1 MEAPKPAG
9 RPADD
14 GEGRKVFV
22 GGIPFGVEK
31 RDIQEDFSK
40 FGPIE
45 DVYLP
50 MDRETRKPR
59 GFGFVTFVDARDAN
73 EAVSAMHG
81 STKGGRLPSTL
92 PVQGTAE
99 ICPEICFVAAA
110 AAAAVAAERI
120 ATTTGTAETVTGM
133 AAGAT
138 SGGATAV
145 EAMSAEMSAGLSA
158 ETSAGMTAEMI
169 AGSSAE
175 MSAGMSAEM
184 SVGMSAEMIAGMS
197 AEMSAGMSGRAT
209 IAAHREC
216 SRLG

>member
-1 MEAPKPAG
+1 VKVFVGNLNVLSKSRLSTFEYAKRQRGWGSQRLHFKHEHKLFLASARLVWVVCRCCVASETMEAPTKPG

-81 STKGGRLPSTL
+81 CAHRFSHRGPS
-92 PVQGTAE
+92 A
-99 ICPEICFVAAA
+99 
-110 AAAAVAAERI
+110 
-120 ATTTGTAETVTGM
+120 
-133 AAGAT
+133 
-138 SGGATAV
+138 
-145 EAMSAEMSAGLSA
+145 
-158 ETSAGMTAEMI
+158 
-169 AGSSAE
+169 
-175 MSAGMSAEM
+175 
-184 SVGMSAEMIAGMS
+184 
-197 AEMSAGMSGRAT
+197 RAT
-209 IAAHREC
+209 CYSH
-216 SRLG
+216 

>member
-81 STKGGRLPSTL
+81 CAHRFSHRGPS
-92 PVQGTAE
+92 A
-99 ICPEICFVAAA
+99 
-110 AAAAVAAERI
+110 
-120 ATTTGTAETVTGM
+120 
-133 AAGAT
+133 
-138 SGGATAV
+138 
-145 EAMSAEMSAGLSA
+145 
-158 ETSAGMTAEMI
+158 
-169 AGSSAE
+169 
-175 MSAGMSAEM
+175 
-184 SVGMSAEMIAGMS
+184 
-197 AEMSAGMSGRAT
+197 RAT
-209 IAAHREC
+209 CYSH
-216 SRLG
+216 